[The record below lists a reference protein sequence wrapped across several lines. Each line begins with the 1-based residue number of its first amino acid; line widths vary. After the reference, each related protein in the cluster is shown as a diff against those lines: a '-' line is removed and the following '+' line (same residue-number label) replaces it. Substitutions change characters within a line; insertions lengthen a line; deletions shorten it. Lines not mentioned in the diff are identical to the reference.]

1 MERVG
6 RLLSTDEVLGS
17 AGRSRCPAGCKA
29 CLLLLGDGWRGKMTP
44 EVPGWAQKWHSHGGV
59 VLWWREMLRSEA
71 VEKLGE

>member
-1 MERVG
+1 
-6 RLLSTDEVLGS
+6 
-17 AGRSRCPAGCKA
+17 
-29 CLLLLGDGWRGKMTP
+29 MTP